1 MFIIPRPVYI
11 KIHAVVVFGGC
22 VIKDLQTRVRSIYY
36 LYFKLSFGLT
46 MNDEILMVDIWCFKT
61 SPVKILLMKAV
72 LFKNS

>member
-1 MFIIPRPVYI
+1 MNENVVVMIPTPVYI

-46 MNDEILMVDIWCFKT
+46 MNDEILMVDTVFPHIVAAAT
-61 SPVKILLMKAV
+61 IL
-72 LFKNS
+72 F